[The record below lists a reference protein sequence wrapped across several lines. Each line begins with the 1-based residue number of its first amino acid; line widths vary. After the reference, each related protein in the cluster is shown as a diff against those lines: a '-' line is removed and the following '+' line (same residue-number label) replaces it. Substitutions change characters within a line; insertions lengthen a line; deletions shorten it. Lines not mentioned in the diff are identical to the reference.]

1 LSNEDLLRPT
11 LSEYRQPPAIY
22 SSTGFFMSAF
32 FGGPLGVAIYG
43 ACNSRRLGRLAV
55 DLPVILALVVGVY
68 FLAYVFVRG
77 GQIASLA
84 EIMAGSPEWTTELT
98 LRAFA
103 LACYGAIYLR
113 HRRFFRAARVSGVKP
128 LTSWVPG
135 IAAVVLGYLAN
146 HAFIQAF
153 VEHHRVWTLETL

>member
-11 LSEYRQPPAIY
+11 LSEYSQPPAIY
-22 SSTGFFMSAF
+22 SSTGFFLSAF

-43 ACNSRRLGRLAV
+43 ACNSKRLGRLAA
-55 DLPVILALVVGVY
+55 DLPMLLALVVGVY
-68 FLAYVFVRG
+68 FLVHVFARG
-77 GQIASLA
+77 GQIDSLA
-84 EIMAGSPEWTTELT
+84 QLMGGSLQWTTQLT

-113 HRRFFRAARVSGVKP
+113 HRRFFRAAQVSGVKP
-128 LTSWVPG
+128 LSGWVPG

>member
-1 LSNEDLLRPT
+1 LNNEDLLRPT

-22 SSTGFFMSAF
+22 SSTGFFLSAF

-113 HRRFFRAARVSGVKP
+113 HRRFFPRRPGFGRETTHQLGAGNRGGRAGLSRKP
-128 LTSWVPG
+128 RFHPG
-135 IAAVVLGYLAN
+135 ICRAS
-146 HAFIQAF
+146 
-153 VEHHRVWTLETL
+153 